1 MKTIFDT
8 KIIPREICY
17 AEREPVLMKG
27 RVKEWPALNKW
38 TWDYLKKLAGDR
50 VVKLVVGNR
59 EHGPTQ
65 FTHLKLAE
73 YIDILAN
80 PDTRAHKDKLYLKE
94 FNLFAEFAEFAQDVQ
109 YELFFPWYVTPGK
122 FAWVGEKGAVTGLH
136 FDIFN
141 NFLTQIR
148 GEKTI
153 FLFPQHKID
162 RAYWSNKF
170 DYGARI
176 SVLDAF
182 EGNSQPSPLEPIV
195 VNIVPGDVLFI
206 PKGWWHQVK
215 SITPTISIASFMVS
229 IRDRWTTEFWENTR
243 KFAHNQGLYK
253 KGNCTCHNFSSRKG

>member
-1 MKTIFDT
+1 MKIILDT
-8 KIIPREICY
+8 KIMPREICHT
-17 AEREPVLMKG
+17 EREPVLMKG
-27 RVKEWPALNKW
+27 RAQQWPALKKW

-59 EHGPTQ
+59 EQNPTQ
-65 FTHLKLAE
+65 FTQLKLAE

-80 PDTRAHKDKLYLKE
+80 PDLRAHKDKLYLKE
-94 FNLFAEFAEFAQDVQ
+94 FNLFAEFAELLQDVQ

-122 FAWVGEKGAVTGLH
+122 FAWIGEKGSVTGLH

-141 NFLTQIR
+141 NFLTQVR
-148 GEKTI
+148 GEKTL
-153 FLFPQHKID
+153 FLFPHGKIE

-176 SVLDAF
+176 STLDAF
-182 EGNSQPSPLEPIV
+182 EGDFQPSPLEPIV

-215 SITPTISIASFMVS
+215 SIAPTISIASFMVS
-229 IRDRWTTEFWENTR
+229 IRERWTTEFWENTR
-243 KFAHNQGLYK
+243 KFVHDRGLYK
-253 KGNCTCHNFSSRKG
+253 KGNCTCHIQSSTSL